1 MLRPTTPLQ
10 LAAFSFLM
18 VLALSGIEIIPAV
31 SETVGATL
39 FIVVMALVGVIAVS
53 FPLAA
58 VLAMWNWG
66 HRALAPAPAQAGGRL
81 RHAH

>member
-1 MLRPTTPLQ
+1 
-10 LAAFSFLM
+10 M

-53 FPLAA
+53 FLLAA

-66 HRALAPAPAQAGGRL
+66 HRALAPAPARAGGVL